1 MQNNRKDE
9 EDISAYYPDGD
20 AENMERDDLQTEFY
34 SKNLKKKK
42 KIKRK
47 NGRITKSQASL
58 IAVIF
63 VVYTAIIFC
72 AAWLIFYKPTPNTNK
87 DKDLPFDIE
96 TSDSVGE
103 DDPPLNKTDE
113 EDKKEN
119 NVVIKDEYTEIEGIY
134 NILVVGHDDEAS
146 LADVTMLV
154 NVNANDNSIT
164 VMQFPRD
171 TLITGEYAPLT
182 HRINNAFNTFYS
194 AAYRQ
199 GDSDPYS
206 TAIES
211 FAEML
216 EKSLCINISYTVLMG
231 LDGFRGIVD
240 AMDGVDVYVPND
252 MYYSD
257 PEQNLYISIPAGYQ
271 HMNGETAE
279 GFVRFRS
286 GYVQADLGRVNAQ
299 KIFLTAMF
307 NKVKD
312 TVKAVDISALTSI
325 ANEVFKCVD
334 TNMSVSDMLYFAKQF
349 MNVDLSS
356 INMMTVPGNMAGEY
370 YVINRTATL
379 EVINEYYNIYNKEIS
394 DSIFDKNYLFCYTDL
409 QYICNVYF
417 DTTEDLYDGVHNA
430 EDIDDDSIYI
440 PRLN

>member
-1 MQNNRKDE
+1 MQNNNKN

-20 AENMERDDLQTEFY
+20 AANMERDDLETEFY

-47 NGRITKSQASL
+47 NARLTKSQRTL
-58 IAVIF
+58 IGVIF
-63 VVYTAIIFC
+63 VVYVAIIFA
-72 AAWLIFYKPTPNTNK
+72 AAWLVFYKPEQTPNNVI
-87 DKDLPFDIE
+87 PFE
-96 TSDSVGE
+96 TETAPVFN
-103 DDPPLNKTDE
+103 DDEPPLDGNKTE
-113 EDKKEN
+113 TEQN
-119 NVVIKDEYTEIEGIY
+119 NAVIKDEYTQKEGIY

-146 LADVTMLV
+146 LADVTMIV
-154 NVNANDNSIT
+154 NVNENDNSIT

-171 TLITGEYAPLT
+171 TLITGENAPLT

-194 AAYRQ
+194 AAYRN
-199 GDSDPYS
+199 GEKEPYKVAL
-206 TAIES
+206 TGFE
-211 FAEML
+211 EML
-216 EKSLCINISYTVLMG
+216 EKSLCINIQFSVLMG

-240 AMDGVDVYVPND
+240 AMDGVDVYVPSD
-252 MYYSD
+252 MYYED
-257 PEQNLYISIPAGYQ
+257 PEQNLYIGIPAGYQ
-271 HMNGETAE
+271 HMNGAMAE

-307 NKVKD
+307 NKVKSI
-312 TVKAVDISALTSI
+312 VKTANVSALTNV

-334 TNMSVSDMLYFAKQF
+334 TNMSVSDILYFAKQF

-356 INMMTVPGNMAGEY
+356 INMMTIPGNMAGEY
-370 YVINRTATL
+370 YVINRSATL
-379 EVINEYYNIYNKEIS
+379 GVINEYYNIYNKDIS
-394 DSIFDKNYLFCYTDL
+394 DSIFDKNYLFCYTDQ

-417 DTTEDLYDGVHNA
+417 DTTENLYDGVHNA